1 MGHNRLITEPLLAD
15 LADLLEYVGAQEV
28 THYEQTL
35 ADHGNADH
43 HIYTRVLRLQ
53 AWLDNKKGA

>member
-1 MGHNRLITEPLLAD
+1 MTDKRLMTAQQLAD

-28 THYEQTL
+28 VHYEQTV

-53 AWLDNKKGA
+53 EWLNK